1 MIYYKKHHI
10 FYLPVYRGFDLSA
23 EIYNVKSAF
32 WIIKKHF
39 QYYFHIMLNLENIS
53 SVKSM

>member
-39 QYYFHIMLNLENIS
+39 QYYFHIMLNLESIS